1 MHKSTKLEDH
11 QTRHSIKILR
21 FVFDYGPPEL
31 NLFKYVAE
39 EAHFLWEKAK
49 KLLILR
55 DQGEPTDGFILIQ
68 TNDDSAVD
76 HCLKK
81 FDFDV
86 DDDEE
91 ATGEAA
97 CLLKR
102 QKESVNLIYVGE
114 PFGDTKDKAMGPAI
128 KDKVKHVDRSN
139 IFFLTVSDKNRVNAV
154 EFCKKY
160 NVCPISH
167 VLSPASDKRVFYE
180 TFYHILEQNLRT
192 FLYDLESRKS
202 TRQLHL
208 IKCELKSLFDKLR
221 SRKISAKS
229 LTKTCLE
236 KIKKGKQYG
245 IAGYRLCGKN
255 LYVFE
260 DENKTTEAEKMQ
272 IEKEISDSF
281 NGTTHFR
288 SLKYFLTPQCAAKC
302 GGYIKNGNMSIMG
315 TLGMFG
321 EIYSNI
327 EKSTTHTVAL
337 SSPHVIWSGN
347 IATLTNGKK
356 IGECIWPDNST
367 TNIQDVSII
376 KIDLS
381 MMNSLQRSYFDKN
394 ITITNVPKELLHFR
408 KVFKYGA
415 STKKT
420 VGRIEKVG
428 NFELFEKDVLAI
440 LPKSPLS
447 FFSDS
452 GDSGAIVL
460 TKFQGEFYG
469 IGIIYGGQ
477 LKSLAAECLSAKKE
491 TIAVF
496 LHDAINRF
504 RLEKNLSITFDRI

>member
-1 MHKSTKLEDH
+1 
-11 QTRHSIKILR
+11 
-21 FVFDYGPPEL
+21 
-31 NLFKYVAE
+31 
-39 EAHFLWEKAK
+39 
-49 KLLILR
+49 
-55 DQGEPTDGFILIQ
+55 
-68 TNDDSAVD
+68 
-76 HCLKK
+76 
-81 FDFDV
+81 
-86 DDDEE
+86 
-91 ATGEAA
+91 
-97 CLLKR
+97 
-102 QKESVNLIYVGE
+102 
-114 PFGDTKDKAMGPAI
+114 
-128 KDKVKHVDRSN
+128 
-139 IFFLTVSDKNRVNAV
+139 
-154 EFCKKY
+154 
-160 NVCPISH
+160 
-167 VLSPASDKRVFYE
+167 
-180 TFYHILEQNLRT
+180 
-192 FLYDLESRKS
+192 
-202 TRQLHL
+202 
-208 IKCELKSLFDKLR
+208 
-221 SRKISAKS
+221 
-229 LTKTCLE
+229 
-236 KIKKGKQYG
+236 
-245 IAGYRLCGKN
+245 
-255 LYVFE
+255 
-260 DENKTTEAEKMQ
+260 MQ

-447 FFSDS
+447 FF
-452 GDSGAIVL
+452 
-460 TKFQGEFYG
+460 
-469 IGIIYGGQ
+469 
-477 LKSLAAECLSAKKE
+477 
-491 TIAVF
+491 
-496 LHDAINRF
+496 F
-504 RLEKNLSITFDRI
+504 RQR